1 LNKKI
6 ISVIFIV
13 LLLFA
18 GIIAL
23 TQELDIVIPG
33 LINKPESDNDDE
45 EQEDESYDSVKPA
58 VWFRSNAGGMPLEE
72 LPSQY
77 VALREEYTLAIDI
90 IDRSELPGNI
100 VHYYNENYTIEI
112 RILYKN
118 NEQIR
123 TQWIF
128 RDSNGTTRFN
138 SVLIEPGELNKTDAE
153 EEKTAETK
161 SIRGFIEI
169 FDEKSNLTSEYRF
182 FEDGR
187 RTMIEYEFN
196 NNSLISS
203 RVSLMDKETGG
214 QYRATYKDSYIYNRS
229 LSLRA
234 IERDFYVD
242 MQLSSDDPL
251 RIIFPRH
258 LRDAIKNRNFISERL
273 NIYPD
278 FFGDVFVYEN
288 SKMVFETDDRGRIL
302 SQTLYDDEDEIIWYI
317 VNTWLNNRIISSV
330 KNEGDDVF
338 LSEFEYNSDG
348 DKMLERNYKNGVLE
362 RLVRVEGSLEYE
374 ELYMN
379 DVIVLLAVWDE
390 GRKISETRMR

>member
-1 LNKKI
+1 MNKKI